1 MLRRVIS
8 INIGPSRDI
17 DEIQAEEFGDAE
29 VNNAVVIRSWGYTMV
44 NLRVVKG
51 SLQKSGLWIGVDES
65 ANGNRCVGAN
75 RMG

>member
-17 DEIQAEEFGDAE
+17 DEIQAGEFGDAE

-51 SLQKSGLWIGVDES
+51 SLQ
-65 ANGNRCVGAN
+65 
-75 RMG
+75 